1 MGYISLGTN
10 NKYYKYIIFYII
22 SNLLYEATFG
32 LNYGSLYTEIIVLEK
47 QRNLRLHRLIYSI
60 FYYFGI
66 FLFSLILDKF
76 DPNKKERESNR
87 NDKSKIRLIAYKNEN
102 IKKQYNIII
111 LVSFLWVVHEQ
122 LGIYY
127 YYNYFKFSYLDY
139 WTLEI
144 LIAYFIS
151 RKMFNIQ
158 IYKHQ
163 KFAIFFNSVLCSLFI
178 LIPFIIL
185 LVDEEIYNIKEKLIL
200 IPTGIISFL
209 IIMFIRSYSNCKIKW
224 ISDYKDISVSKI
236 LIFYGLFGTIMCSL
250 VSLFTTFVECNEYIN
265 CDIKKDGKKYFEHFS
280 IFYENFSSSKI
291 IFTFLIILNIIFGF
305 LKSLFYLV
313 IIKYLTPFH
322 AIALPSIYYFLLIV
336 ILGFHTLIN
345 QKKKKEAKR
354 IEIFFTICDIMA
366 DFFTIIGI
374 FIYSEIIE
382 LNFCELNYNLKK
394 NIIKRGNMDLYL
406 LNYFK
411 EGKKNKILYDDD
423 DDDNDDEEDEENEKK
438 NELSEFNNWK

>member
-1 MGYISLGTN
+1 MEQ
-10 NKYYKYIIFYII
+10 IINIINILYFI

-32 LNYGSLYTEIIVLEK
+32 LNYGSAYTEIIILEK

-76 DPNKKERESNR
+76 EPNKKERESNR
-87 NDKSKIRLIAYKNEN
+87 NDNSKIRLIVYKNEN
-102 IKKQYNIII
+102 IKKQYYIII

-144 LIAYFIS
+144 LITYFIS

-178 LIPFIIL
+178 LLPFTIL
-185 LVDEEIYNIKEKLIL
+185 LFDEEIYNLKEKLIL

-224 ISDYKDISVSKI
+224 ISDFKDISVSKI
-236 LIFYGLFGTIMCSL
+236 LIFYGLLGTIMCSL

-265 CDIKKDGKKYFEHFS
+265 CVIKKDGKKYFEHFS
-280 IFYENFSSSKI
+280 IFYENFSSAKI

-305 LKSLFYLV
+305 LKSLFYSPL
-313 IIKYLTPFH
+313 IICSILAPF
-322 AIALPSIYYFLLIV
+322 
-336 ILGFHTLIN
+336 
-345 QKKKKEAKR
+345 K
-354 IEIFFTICDIMA
+354 
-366 DFFTIIGI
+366 
-374 FIYSEIIE
+374 
-382 LNFCELNYNLKK
+382 
-394 NIIKRGNMDLYL
+394 
-406 LNYFK
+406 
-411 EGKKNKILYDDD
+411 
-423 DDDNDDEEDEENEKK
+423 
-438 NELSEFNNWK
+438 

>member
-1 MGYISLGTN
+1 
-10 NKYYKYIIFYII
+10 
-22 SNLLYEATFG
+22 
-32 LNYGSLYTEIIVLEK
+32 
-47 QRNLRLHRLIYSI
+47 
-60 FYYFGI
+60 
-66 FLFSLILDKF
+66 
-76 DPNKKERESNR
+76 
-87 NDKSKIRLIAYKNEN
+87 
-102 IKKQYNIII
+102 
-111 LVSFLWVVHEQ
+111 
-122 LGIYY
+122 
-127 YYNYFKFSYLDY
+127 
-139 WTLEI
+139 
-144 LIAYFIS
+144 
-151 RKMFNIQ
+151 
-158 IYKHQ
+158 
-163 KFAIFFNSVLCSLFI
+163 

-280 IFYENFSSSKI
+280 IFYENISSSKI

-411 EGKKNKILYDDD
+411 EGKKNQILYDDD